1 MSHGAKAASN
11 QASSVRTYSR
21 CLLALLLLSAL
32 ALGGAF
38 VHLGA
43 FTLPAALVVA
53 GVKATLV
60 AAYFMHLIDQ
70 PPSHRIAA
78 VSGLLLLSILI
89 ALAAGDIA
97 TRN

>member
-1 MSHGAKAASN
+1 MSHEVTRSQPRN
-11 QASSVRTYSR
+11 PVRTYAF
-21 CLLALLLLSAL
+21 CLLALLALSAL

-38 VHLGA
+38 LHLGV
-43 FTLPAALVVA
+43 FTIPVALGIA
-53 GVKATLV
+53 GIKALLV

-78 VSGLLLLSILI
+78 VSGLLLLLILI

-97 TRN
+97 TRR

>member
-1 MSHGAKAASN
+1 VSHRAKASEN
-11 QASSVRTYSR
+11 ASSVRTYAR

-43 FTLPAALVVA
+43 FTIPAALLIA

-60 AAYFMHLIDQ
+60 ASYFMHLIDQ

-78 VSGLLLLSILI
+78 ASGVLLLAILI

-97 TRN
+97 TRH

>member
-1 MSHGAKAASN
+1 MSTGAKVTPEHGSA
-11 QASSVRTYSR
+11 VRTYAR
-21 CLLALLLLSAL
+21 CLLALLVLSAL
-32 ALGGAF
+32 ALGGAL

-43 FTLPAALVVA
+43 FTLPVALVIA

-78 VSGLLLLSILI
+78 VSSLLLLLILI

>member
-1 MSHGAKAASN
+1 MSPGARATPERG
-11 QASSVRTYSR
+11 SSVRTYAR
-21 CLLALLLLSAL
+21 CLLALILLSAL
-32 ALGGAF
+32 ALAGAF

-43 FTLPAALVVA
+43 FTIPVALVMA

-78 VSGLLLLSILI
+78 VSGLLLLLILI
-89 ALAAGDIA
+89 AFAAGDIA

>member
-1 MSHGAKAASN
+1 M
-11 QASSVRTYSR
+11 RTYAF

-38 VHLGA
+38 LHLGT
-43 FTLPAALVVA
+43 FTIPVALALA
-53 GVKATLV
+53 GIKASLV

-78 VSGLLLLSILI
+78 VSGLLLLLILI
-89 ALAAGDIA
+89 ALAAGDVA
-97 TRN
+97 TRG